1 MNVLLATVALSLL
14 LCTGFGCNK
23 TLPNARIIMV
33 EGSLSVNNLSDVHI
47 YPIVKTWNEESF
59 GIVSRGDF
67 AMVGFARIDADKQA
81 RVVWAEKKFNAPKRT
96 VNFPLKITEEIAKQT
111 KHLEFLYKGNGV
123 WLLNLYSSSPPGE
136 SKPLASIGGE
146 IVKEEVR

>member
-1 MNVLLATVALSLL
+1 MKRYLFSLSLL
-14 LCTGFGCNK
+14 IGMIALGCSK
-23 TLPNARIIMV
+23 TQPSARITMV

-67 AMVGFARIDADKQA
+67 AMVGFAHVDADKQA
-81 RVVWAEKKFNAPKRT
+81 RVVWAEKDFEGPKRT
-96 VNFPLKITEEIAKQT
+96 VVFPLKITEELAKQT

-123 WLLNLYSSSPPGE
+123 WLLNLYSFSPPGTNA
-136 SKPLASIGGE
+136 PLASISGE
-146 IVKEEVR
+146 VLK

>member
-1 MNVLLATVALSLL
+1 MKRYIPILCVLTVVLTL
-14 LCTGFGCNK
+14 GCQK
-23 TLPNARIIMV
+23 KHSSARITMA
-33 EGSLSVNNLSDVHI
+33 EGSLSVNNLSNLDI
-47 YPIVKTWNEESF
+47 FPAVKTTNEEDF
-59 GIVSRGDF
+59 GGVSKGDF

-81 RVVWAEKKFNAPKRT
+81 RVVWAEKDFEGPKRT
-96 VNFPLKITEEIAKQT
+96 VVFPLKITEEIAKQT